1 MSDGDLI
8 WAAFLEG
15 FKLKQQAHIARR
27 VPLSALYKTRR
38 SNSSQNSNN
47 GQQGRNASLEWRKFD
62 QPARA
67 MGLVNNRWPRLH
79 LAHQQLGR
87 AAYMLKR
94 A

>member
-27 VPLSALYKTRR
+27 APLSALYKTRR

-47 GQQGRNASLEWRKFD
+47 GTED
-62 QPARA
+62 A
-67 MGLVNNRWPRLH
+67 MRP
-79 LAHQQLGR
+79 
-87 AAYMLKR
+87 
-94 A
+94 